1 MNFVE
6 FLSEMIDTNPV
17 LIEAVMEGYREIF
30 DTLPHPNEQ
39 IEVTLLD
46 KDPRKEPED
55 SSSREI
61 LDYIIQHVGEFNWS
75 IDSDGHVDEWLGT
88 ADIDGIPT
96 IVIVPDGDSAD
107 FVTVQM
113 LSPNTKL
120 ADVTEIHFKWA
131 LDEVQELL
139 SKIREH
145 DTKYITE
152 SSDFDYSA
160 YVDPKNYAFW
170 KDIAYLLDDNDK
182 KWKLH
187 SVDMLD
193 GLAYCIPFDLDISHD
208 DYADDRI
215 KTGYT
220 DQIKNGT
227 KNKDTNMIN
236 FYAYSKYDHPLTFS
250 DLYLEKKASDI

>member
-1 MNFVE
+1 M
-6 FLSEMIDTNPV
+6 
-17 LIEAVMEGYREIF
+17 
-30 DTLPHPNEQ
+30 
-39 IEVTLLD
+39 
-46 KDPRKEPED
+46 
-55 SSSREI
+55 
-61 LDYIIQHVGEFNWS
+61 
-75 IDSDGHVDEWLGT
+75 
-88 ADIDGIPT
+88 
-96 IVIVPDGDSAD
+96 
-107 FVTVQM
+107 
-113 LSPNTKL
+113 
-120 ADVTEIHFKWA
+120 
-131 LDEVQELL
+131 
-139 SKIREH
+139 
-145 DTKYITE
+145 
-152 SSDFDYSA
+152 
-160 YVDPKNYAFW
+160 
-170 KDIAYLLDDNDK
+170 LDDNDK